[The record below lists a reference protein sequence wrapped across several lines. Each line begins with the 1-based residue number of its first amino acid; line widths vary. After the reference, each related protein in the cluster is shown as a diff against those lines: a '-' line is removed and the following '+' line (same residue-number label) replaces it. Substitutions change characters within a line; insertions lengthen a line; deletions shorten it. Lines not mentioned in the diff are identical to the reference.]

1 MSTCHINVKP
11 EFVKKISDSFNKYG
25 DSILAVP
32 AMRKFLTFVLVIFLL
47 VITIPTVIDSYAR
60 IEPQMPDRY
69 TLHIVQAGDT
79 LWGIS
84 ERYMPGVDNR
94 IGVRWIRESNW
105 MDNQYVIQPGDEI
118 NVPDANGTMAEPW
131 GQD

>member
-1 MSTCHINVKP
+1 MVLIGEGDITRDKLLR
-11 EFVKKISDSFNKYG
+11 YG
-25 DSILAVP
+25 KAMNL
-32 AMRKFLTFVLVIFLL
+32 MRKLLTLALVAILL
-47 VITIPTVIDSYAR
+47 VITSPTVIDSYAR

-79 LWGIS
+79 LWDIS

-94 IGVRWIRESNW
+94 IGVRWIRESNGLEPSE
-105 MDNQYVIQPGDEI
+105 MIYPGDQL
-118 NVPDANGTMAEPW
+118 NVPDPSGEMDEPW